1 MTMPSSFSALGLRDL
16 TFVALGA
23 GFIVALGAAPAI
35 PVGLLPVPITLQSMG
50 VMLAG
55 LMLGPRKGG
64 FALAVVLGL
73 VAMGLPV
80 LAGGRGGLAVLVGP
94 TAGYL
99 IGWVGAALVIGLAA
113 RRAQSVIRPVTRGA
127 AYFGACL
134 VGGVLV
140 VHLCGVAW
148 LAFVA
153 GLGPTKATIG
163 TLIFVPGDVLKA
175 ALAALVCLRIET
187 FITLDRT

>member
-1 MTMPSSFSALGLRDL
+1 MRSSSSALGLRDL

-55 LMLGPRKGG
+55 LMLGPRKAT

-73 VAMGLPV
+73 IAMGLPV

-94 TAGYL
+94 TGGYL
-99 IGWVGAALVIGLAA
+99 IGWVGAALTVGFLA
-113 RRAQSVIRPVTRGA
+113 RRAQGLARPVSRGA
-127 AYFGACL
+127 AYLGACL

-140 VHLCGVAW
+140 VHLCGVVW
-148 LAFVA
+148 LALVA
-153 GLGPTKATIG
+153 GLGFGKAFLG

-187 FITLDRT
+187 FISLDRT